1 MNIGSTISAQE
12 LKNYIEKIERL
23 ETEKE
28 EVGEQIK
35 EVMAQAK
42 GDGFDIKV
50 MKQIIKMRKMK
61 KEDLLEQQELLDLYK
76 EALGMNL

>member
-1 MNIGSTISAQE
+1 MNVSSTISAQE

-28 EVGEQIK
+28 EVTEQIK

-42 GDGFDIKV
+42 GDGFDVKI

-76 EALGMNL
+76 EALGMHI